1 VTKKHKSYFPSLDD
15 IAFEGRNKDYGA
27 YFLRK
32 KYNKYLVISGIIA
45 TFIFF
50 ILVSVPIFLDVF
62 EKPVSFE
69 MMIPMTEYYSL
80 DPPSDD
86 DLSAVA
92 KALAPEPE
100 VEKIPE
106 IVDSVKPEEQKK
118 PEIIEP
124 EKDAEVTKSDTVS
137 GGGSGDDKAGTG
149 PGEDTG
155 IYTTIDVYPRFPGGD
170 QARFYFLRSNI
181 RYPETALKAGIHGV
195 VMLVFVIEPSGEISN
210 VEVAGGIGGGCDEEA
225 VRVIKLMPRWEPGK
239 RSGRAVRVL
248 VRMPIVF
255 KIPGK
260 K

>member
-1 VTKKHKSYFPSLDD
+1 
-15 IAFEGRNKDYGA
+15 
-27 YFLRK
+27 
-32 KYNKYLVISGIIA
+32 
-45 TFIFF
+45 
-50 ILVSVPIFLDVF
+50 LDVF
-62 EKPVSFE
+62 EQPVSFE